1 METIKKPFFGRGVKI
16 ISALILTALVS
27 ALNSY
32 ADDTATLQAK
42 LTAGNLTLTAGATY
56 NVTGLTVTH
65 ALNMNGATINMTAT
79 SGAGIR
85 ISAAGA
91 SVTNGTVKGTW
102 DYTTAGSANGVI
114 GMRILADNCTIT
126 NVHVTQFAG
135 YGILVGA
142 FNKPTVTGCTLDK
155 IGYIAFYF
163 DAETAVTTGGIFDKN
178 VVDRSM
184 LSPSTVQQIAV
195 GIRGSTNN
203 PAITTSGWDI
213 SNNTIKMPVNPA
225 NWAAECVEIRY
236 CNNST
241 MHKNTIIGGS
251 IGISIVRSS
260 GTLATVNSFSNA
272 QLEALEFAD
281 CTGCRSKGNIITSS
295 SGVGILIDGANGCN
309 GIECLNDVIS
319 GCAEECIHSYN
330 SSQNIK
336 ITGCTLTTTT
346 KAVNLQGTNI
356 VTISNTTFKGNGV
369 ATLAI
374 MLDSCPGNLI
384 LSGGTV
390 ANFTKCAI
398 AISNTKA
405 GLVTNNVQMSGVILT
420 STPSGVA
427 SYTQNGASIGSN
439 IVVQ

>member
-1 METIKKPFFGRGVKI
+1 
-16 ISALILTALVS
+16 
-27 ALNSY
+27 
-32 ADDTATLQAK
+32 
-42 LTAGNLTLTAGATY
+42 
-56 NVTGLTVTH
+56 
-65 ALNMNGATINMTAT
+65 
-79 SGAGIR
+79 
-85 ISAAGA
+85 
-91 SVTNGTVKGTW
+91 
-102 DYTTAGSANGVI
+102 
-114 GMRILADNCTIT
+114 
-126 NVHVTQFAG
+126 
-135 YGILVGA
+135 
-142 FNKPTVTGCTLDK
+142 
-155 IGYIAFYF
+155 
-163 DAETAVTTGGIFDKN
+163 
-178 VVDRSM
+178 
-184 LSPSTVQQIAV
+184 
-195 GIRGSTNN
+195 
-203 PAITTSGWDI
+203 
-213 SNNTIKMPVNPA
+213 
-225 NWAAECVEIRY
+225 
-236 CNNST
+236 